1 MNYSHKHKILW
12 FTPLSTA
19 SRSCTPIMEYFKFDV
34 IQNHNEK
41 IIQGC
46 DDYTFIMNVHNPYKR
61 IVSIFNM
68 IKKEKIYSSLKF
80 ESWIRKIVDDS
91 EESNTNPNQLWLS
104 KIYLNFNKKP
114 DYLVKVENLYDDLM
128 DIKIIENNFNDNLQI
143 IFFENIIKNNYRE
156 TDCDYWKREYN
167 EDLSKFIFEKF
178 KTDFEIF
185 GYDKNSWN

>member
-1 MNYSHKHKILW
+1 
-12 FTPLSTA
+12 
-19 SRSCTPIMEYFKFDV
+19 
-34 IQNHNEK
+34 
-41 IIQGC
+41 
-46 DDYTFIMNVHNPYKR
+46 
-61 IVSIFNM
+61 
-68 IKKEKIYSSLKF
+68 
-80 ESWIRKIVDDS
+80 
-91 EESNTNPNQLWLS
+91 
-104 KIYLNFNKKP
+104 
-114 DYLVKVENLYDDLM
+114 VKVENLYDDLM